1 MGAMP
6 PSDNLSAGVVV
17 IGRNEGARLGLSLRS
32 ALAAA
37 ETVVY
42 VDSGSTDGSLELARG
57 LGCTVHALSADRP
70 FSAAR
75 ARNEGFARL
84 METAPSTTFVQFLD
98 GDCVLAPDWLAAG
111 CEALEGDSRVALVRG
126 HVSEEYP
133 EASVYNRLC
142 HLEWQQKPGELK
154 ACGGR
159 FLARAESFHAVHGFR
174 DDVIAAEDDEFCI
187 RVRAAGWKIWMIDA
201 PMATHDANLLHF
213 GGWWHRARRTGY
225 AYAQV
230 ASLHGAGP
238 EEYFVRDRRKIWIW
252 GFFLPLVSLAAV
264 PFTHGLSL
272 VVLLLLYALQC
283 IHIRRGVRVRSWTA
297 FDAWTYAA
305 FTVLSRLPG
314 IVGVLEFH
322 LRRGRPA
329 RIIEY
334 KRKA

>member
-1 MGAMP
+1 MSAMP
-6 PSDNLSAGVVV
+6 PSDNLSAAVVV
-17 IGRNEGARLGLSLRS
+17 IGRNEGARLELSLRS

-42 VDSGSTDGSLELARG
+42 VDSGSMDGSVELARG
-57 LGCTVHALSADRP
+57 LGCTVHALSAYRP

-84 METAPSTTFVQFLD
+84 METAPRTEFVQFLD
-98 GDCVLAPDWLAAG
+98 GDCVLAPGWFAAG
-111 CEALEGDSRVALVRG
+111 CKALEGNSRAALVRG
-126 HVSEEYP
+126 QVAEECP
-133 EASVYNRLC
+133 DASVYNRLC
-142 HLEWQQKPGELK
+142 HLEWQQETGELK
-154 ACGGR
+154 SCGGR
-159 FLARAESFHAVHGFR
+159 FLARAEAFRAVHGFR

-187 RVRAAGWKIWMIDA
+187 RVRAAGWKIWMIDV

-230 ASLHGAGP
+230 AALHGAGL
-238 EEYFVRDRRKIWIW
+238 EGYFVRDRRKIWIW
-252 GFFLPLVSLAAV
+252 GFFLPLVAVALAV
-264 PFTHGLSL
+264 FTHGLSL
-272 VVLLLLYALQC
+272 AVLFLLYALQC
-283 IHIRRGVRVRSWTA
+283 IHIRRGVRGRGWTA
-297 FDAWTYAA
+297 FDAWAYAA